1 MINIVEGSFTEE
13 VTGEEK
19 EIFEGSFNEEGTGA
33 GKAAIFEGGF
43 KFAASEARKKFNR
56 TASVDR
62 GVIGDQLGRNRGVIV
77 ERAIEKLLVIYEK

>member
-1 MINIVEGSFTEE
+1 MLN
-13 VTGEEK
+13 
-19 EIFEGSFNEEGTGA
+19 
-33 GKAAIFEGGF
+33 
-43 KFAASEARKKFNR
+43 FAASEARKKFNR